1 VGAMFDD
8 EPDFNRE
15 DLIDLIGEF
24 MTGSMRVED
33 VYRSHLCDTLVHRVY
48 EEFGTEGMA
57 ELMVKIDGR
66 ADWIS
71 DMLFDSSDLHDQMF
85 KRHGTYDDEITSK
98 ARMTLAMAE
107 LNKKIWNL
115 RKRYVKKIVDEI
127 FLSDNPS
134 DELVGPPGT

>member
-1 VGAMFDD
+1 MFED
-8 EPDFNRE
+8 ESEISRE
-15 DLIDLIGEF
+15 DLIDFIGEF

-48 EEFGTEGMA
+48 AEFGTEGMA
-57 ELMVKIDGR
+57 ELMVKIDGC

-71 DMLFDSSDLHDQMF
+71 DMLFDANDLHDQMF
-85 KRHGTYDDEITSK
+85 KRHGTYDQEITSK
-98 ARMTLAMAE
+98 ARMTMAMEE

-127 FLSDNPS
+127 FTADNPNA
-134 DELVGPPGT
+134 ELSNPPA